1 MPVTILELT
10 PEMKKSAQQDGQALC
25 ELFGIAGAG
34 ASYTVIA
41 FAEQSLVSQN
51 NLVATAK

>member
-10 PEMKKSAQQDGQALC
+10 PEMKKSVQRDGQALF